1 MNRTISSSFLAIS
14 IVSLFSCASQSSAD
28 HETRLNG
35 AGSTFAYPL
44 YSKWADAFGKVHPE
58 VAVDYQSIGS
68 GGGIGLVT
76 DGRADFGATD
86 GPMTDEQIKTFV
98 EQRGCSVLHL
108 PMALGA
114 DVPSYNLPGVTA
126 ELKFTPRAL
135 AGIFLGSI
143 KKWNDPELT
152 AANPE
157 VTLPSADIVVIH
169 RSDGSGTTYVWSDY
183 LSKVSDEWRTKVGR
197 STSVNWPVG
206 TGASG
211 NQAVADL
218 IAATPNSIGYVELT
232 YAIRSKLSF
241 GQVQNAAGQF
251 VKAELWSVTAAA
263 AEAARSMPDDFRV
276 SITNAPGQNAYPVS
290 SFTWILV
297 PVKIADT
304 TKKQALVA
312 FLNWG
317 LTDGQTFADS
327 LSYSRLPEAVIKK
340 TQSAISQ
347 IQ

>member
-1 MNRTISSSFLAIS
+1 MNRSISFSLLAVLIIS
-14 IVSLFSCASQSSAD
+14 LIGCASQSAVEQ
-28 HETRLNG
+28 ETHLNG

-58 VAVDYQSIGS
+58 VAIDYQSIGS
-68 GGGIGLVT
+68 GGGIGLVS
-76 DGRADFGATD
+76 DGRVDFGGTD
-86 GPMTDEQIKTFV
+86 GPMTDEQMKTFF

-114 DVPSYNLPGVTA
+114 DVPTYNIPGVTA

-135 AGIFLGSI
+135 ARIFLGSI
-143 KKWNDPELT
+143 KKWNDPELA
-152 AANPE
+152 AANPA

-183 LSKVSDEWRTKVGR
+183 LSKVSDEWRTQVGR
-197 STSVNWPVG
+197 STSVTWPVG

-218 IAATPNSIGYVELT
+218 IATTPDAIGYVELT
-232 YAIRSKLSF
+232 YAIRGKLSF

-263 AEAARSMPDDFRV
+263 AESAQSMPDDFRV
-276 SITNAPGQNAYPVS
+276 SITNAPGQNAYPIS

-297 PVKIADT
+297 PAKIADT
-304 TKKQALVA
+304 AKKQALVA

-327 LSYSRLPEAVIKK
+327 LSYSRLPDAVIKK
-340 TQSAISQ
+340 TQSAISH

>member
-1 MNRTISSSFLAIS
+1 MFKPIALILVASVL
-14 IVSLFSCASQSSAD
+14 LFTGCAAESAGSR
-28 HETRLNG
+28 ETRLNG

-58 VAVDYQSIGS
+58 VAIDYQSIGS

-86 GPMTDEQIKTFV
+86 GPMNDEQIKAFV
-98 EQRGCSVLHL
+98 ERRGCSVLHL

-114 DVPSYNLPGVTA
+114 DVASYNLPGLQTDV
-126 ELKFTPRAL
+126 KFTPHAL
-135 AGIFLGSI
+135 AGIFLGRI

-152 AANPE
+152 AVNGGLA
-157 VTLPSADIVVIH
+157 LPNAEIAVIH
-169 RSDGSGTTYVWSDY
+169 RSDSSGTTYVWTDY
-183 LSKVSDEWRTKVGR
+183 LSKVSDEWRTRVGR
-197 STSVNWPVG
+197 STSVDWPTG

-218 IAATPNSIGYVELT
+218 IAATPNSIGYIELT
-232 YAIRSKLSF
+232 YAARGKLSH
-241 GQVQNAAGQF
+241 GQVQNAAGRF

-263 AEAARSMPDDFRV
+263 AESANAMPEDFRV
-276 SITNAPGQNAYPVS
+276 SITNAPGENAYPIS

-297 PVKIADT
+297 PVKIADAA
-304 TKKQALVA
+304 KRRALVT
-312 FLNWG
+312 FMNWG

-327 LSYSRLPEAVIKK
+327 LSYSRLPDAVIKK
-340 TQSAISQ
+340 TQAAISQ